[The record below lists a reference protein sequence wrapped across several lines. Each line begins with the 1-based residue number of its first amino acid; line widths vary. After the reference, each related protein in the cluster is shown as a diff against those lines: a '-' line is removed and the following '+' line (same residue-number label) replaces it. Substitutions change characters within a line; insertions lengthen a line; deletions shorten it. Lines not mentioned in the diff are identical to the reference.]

1 MKAEFPA
8 QLLLLCDFGHITWPH
23 SPAQFR
29 GAVLRIKCVKSSE
42 PYLHTAN
49 AKKKKMETDYP
60 RPDAGSQIKKG
71 PVPQEVAWGWGA
83 GEADTQCRVTVEVG

>member
-1 MKAEFPA
+1 M
-8 QLLLLCDFGHITWPH
+8 L
-23 SPAQFR
+23 
-29 GAVLRIKCVKSSE
+29 
-42 PYLHTAN
+42 
-49 AKKKKMETDYP
+49 KKKMETDYP